1 MDYVRLAHTIEKQ
14 ILDPELQ
21 KITVGDEDNDVD
33 RVELKIF
40 ELIDLFMRDS
50 NLGVFQSR
58 LIYIRKLLKYFIA
71 KQPTVDSVQLIR
83 LVKVLRIL
91 NFSVNYYTQFEPKLQ
106 KTIERL
112 DAKAR
117 EKVKTLIDVGKWSV

>member
-1 MDYVRLAHTIEKQ
+1 MEDIMDYVRLAHTIEKQ

-21 KITVGDEDNDVD
+21 KITIGDIDNDVD

-71 KQPTVDSVQLIR
+71 KQSTVDDIQLVR

-91 NFSVNYYTQFEPKLQ
+91 NFSTNYYSQFEPKL
-106 KTIERL
+106 
-112 DAKAR
+112 
-117 EKVKTLIDVGKWSV
+117 